1 MAKNDG
7 ASTDKVWVT
16 YKNGVYD
23 ITDFIPK
30 HPGAKNILMAAGGS
44 IEPFWS
50 IYAVHNNNA
59 EVYSLLE
66 QYRIG
71 NLAEADVK
79 VNESLSQSR

>member
-1 MAKNDG
+1 M
-7 ASTDKVWVT
+7 WVT

-30 HPGAKNILMAAGGS
+30 HPGAKNIMMAAGGS

-50 IYAVHNNNA
+50 IYAVHNNNS

-71 NLAEADVK
+71 NLTEADVK
-79 VNESLSQSR
+79 LNESLSTSR

>member
-1 MAKNDG
+1 M
-7 ASTDKVWVT
+7 T

-23 ITDFIPK
+23 ITNFIPK
-30 HPGAKNILMAAGGS
+30 HPGAKNIMMAAGGS

-50 IYAVHNNNA
+50 IYAVHNNNR

-79 VNESLSQSR
+79 INESLSTSR